1 MSDSTG
7 RSASSRRS
15 AGTNATRGTDLTLN
29 GFGDGNGHQQT
40 SAPDGGGLTAAWRTI
55 AKALGLGKQGQ
66 SAVRASLEEL
76 IEENGE
82 DAPPIDPHEGAIIRN
97 VLGLRDITAY
107 DVMVP
112 RADIVAVDVQMPIQD
127 IIKQMAAS
135 GHSRVPVHRGSLDD
149 VLGMVH
155 LKDLIDPLSQGETP
169 QIEAL
174 VREVLFIAP
183 SSRALDL
190 LQEMRMHR
198 RHLALVVDE
207 YGGVDGLITIEDLV
221 EEIVGEIS
229 DEHDVQE
236 APKLEVREDGTILAD
251 ARAEVEAFEDL
262 VGPVLTEDEREEI
275 DTLGGL
281 VFSLAGRV
289 ATRGEVIRHP
299 SGLEFEVVE
308 ADPRRLR
315 RLKVRRF
322 NPSLDRAAE

>member
-1 MSDSTG
+1 MSS
-7 RSASSRRS
+7 
-15 AGTNATRGTDLTLN
+15 GTDRHESEAGHAN
-29 GFGDGNGHQQT
+29 GNGTGHG
-40 SAPDGGGLTAAWRTI
+40 SGAPDRGALAEAWRTI
-55 AKALGLGKQGQ
+55 ARALGISKNGQ

-76 IEENGE
+76 IEQNGD

-112 RADIVAVDVQMPIQD
+112 RADIKAVDVETPMDELAAI
-127 IIKQMAAS
+127 MAESA
-135 GHSRVPVHRGSLDD
+135 HSRMPVYRDSLDD
-149 VLGMVH
+149 VVGMVH
-155 LKDLIDPLSQGETP
+155 LKDVVGPITRGETVTLAS
-169 QIEAL
+169 IL
-174 VREVLFIAP
+174 REVLFVAP

-190 LQEMRMHR
+190 LQEMRLHR

-207 YGGVDGLITIEDLV
+207 YGGIDGLITIEDLV

-229 DEHDVQE
+229 DEHDIDE
-236 APKLEVREDGTILAD
+236 TPKMETRDDGSILAD
-251 ARAEVEAFEDL
+251 ARVEVEAFEEL

-289 ATRGEVIRHP
+289 AGRGEVIRHP
-299 SGLEFEVVE
+299 SGIEFEVVE

-315 RLKVRRF
+315 RLRVRRSS
-322 NPSLDRAAE
+322 PTAVDRAAE

>member
-1 MSDSTG
+1 MSDNGSSG
-7 RSASSRRS
+7 SSSSAV
-15 AGTNATRGTDLTLN
+15 GQDRGALSD
-29 GFGDGNGHQQT
+29 
-40 SAPDGGGLTAAWRTI
+40 AWRTLLR
-55 AKALGLGKQGQ
+55 AVGLGRNGT

-76 IEENGE
+76 IEENE
-82 DAPPIDPHEGAIIRN
+82 DDSPIDPHEGAIIRN

-112 RADIVAVDVQMPIQD
+112 RADIVAVEQSLMLSEAAKVMGDAAHSRMPIY
-127 IIKQMAAS
+127 
-135 GHSRVPVHRGSLDD
+135 RGTLDD
-149 VLGMVH
+149 VIGMIH
-155 LKDLIDPLSQGETP
+155 LKDVVRHLNRGEDVP
-169 QIEAL
+169 VSELA
-174 VREVLFIAP
+174 REVTFVAP

-190 LQEMRMHR
+190 LQEMRMTR

-207 YGGVDGLITIEDLV
+207 YGGIDGLITIEDLV

-229 DEHDVQE
+229 DEHDVDE
-236 APKLEVREDGTILAD
+236 APKLEEKPDGTILAD
-251 ARAEVEAFEDL
+251 ARATVEEFEAL

-299 SGLEFEVVE
+299 AGLDFEVVA

-315 RLKVRRF
+315 TLRVRRRP
-322 NPSLDRAAE
+322 NAVDRAAE

>member
-1 MSDSTG
+1 MSE
-7 RSASSRRS
+7 
-15 AGTNATRGTDLTLN
+15 
-29 GFGDGNGHQQT
+29 NGHGT
-40 SAPDGGGLTAAWRTI
+40 GGQERGPVGDAWRSLLR
-55 AKALGLGKQGQ
+55 AVGLGRNGS

-82 DAPPIDPHEGAIIRN
+82 DHSPIDPHEGAIIRN

-112 RADIVAVDVQMPIQD
+112 RADIVAVEQSVALSEVAKMMGGAAHSRMPIY
-127 IIKQMAAS
+127 
-135 GHSRVPVHRGSLDD
+135 RGTLDD
-149 VLGMVH
+149 VTGMVH
-155 LKDLIDPLSQGETP
+155 IKDVIAHLNRGEDVPVSQ
-169 QIEAL
+169 I
-174 VREVLFIAP
+174 VRDVLFVAP

-190 LQEMRMHR
+190 LQEMRMTR

-207 YGGVDGLITIEDLV
+207 YGGIDGLITIEDLV

-229 DEHDVQE
+229 DEHDVVE
-236 APKLEVREDGTILAD
+236 APKLEEKPDGTILAD
-251 ARAEVEAFEDL
+251 ARATVEEFEAL
-262 VGPVLTEDEREEI
+262 VGPVLTEEEREEI

-299 SGLEFEVVE
+299 AGLEFEVVA

-315 RLKVRRF
+315 TLRVRRR
-322 NPSLDRAAE
+322 PAAVDRAAE

>member
-1 MSDSTG
+1 MSDDGGKAG
-7 RSASSRRS
+7 RQREMTTITH
-15 AGTNATRGTDLTLN
+15 GTNGTDPLI
-29 GFGDGNGHQQT
+29 
-40 SAPDGGGLTAAWRTI
+40 GGGAETGGATDRGALTAAWRSI
-55 AKALGLGKQGQ
+55 ARAVGFGKAGQ

-82 DAPPIDPHEGAIIRN
+82 DSSPIDPHEGAIIRN

-112 RADIVAVDVQMPIQD
+112 RADIVAIDAETPVAD
-127 IIKQMAAS
+127 IVNQMALS
-135 GHSRVPVHRGSLDD
+135 GHSRVPIYREGLDD
-149 VLGMVH
+149 VLGMLH
-155 LKDLIDPLSQGETP
+155 LKDLIGPVIRGETP
-169 QIEAL
+169 PIQDL
-174 VREVLFIAP
+174 MREVLFIAP

-190 LQEMRMHR
+190 LQEMRLHR

-207 YGGVDGLITIEDLV
+207 YGGIDGLITIEDLV

-229 DEHDVQE
+229 DEHDVEE
-236 APKLEVREDGTILAD
+236 APKLEMREDGSILAD
-251 ARAEVEAFEDL
+251 ARAEVEEFEEM

-315 RLKVRRF
+315 RLRVRRTS
-322 NPSLDRAAE
+322 PPIDRAAE

>member
-1 MSDSTG
+1 MSDNG
-7 RSASSRRS
+7 
-15 AGTNATRGTDLTLN
+15 NGTDT
-29 GFGDGNGHQQT
+29 
-40 SAPDGGGLTAAWRTI
+40 WRTLLRAI
-55 AKALGLGKQGQ
+55 GLGRNGN

-82 DAPPIDPHEGAIIRN
+82 DSSPIDPHEGAIIRN

-112 RADIVAVDVQMPIQD
+112 RADILGVEQSISLAELAKLMGEAAHSRMPIY
-127 IIKQMAAS
+127 
-135 GHSRVPVHRGSLDD
+135 RGTLDD
-149 VLGMVH
+149 VIGMVH
-155 LKDLIDPLSQGETP
+155 IKDVVGHLNRGEDVP
-169 QIEAL
+169 VADL
-174 VREVLFIAP
+174 AREVLFVAP

-190 LQEMRMHR
+190 LQEMRMTR

-207 YGGVDGLITIEDLV
+207 YGGIDGLITIEDLV

-229 DEHDVQE
+229 DEHDVDE
-236 APKLEVREDGTILAD
+236 GPKLEEKPDGTILAD
-251 ARAEVEAFEDL
+251 ARATVEEFEAL
-262 VGPVLTEDEREEI
+262 VGPVLTGEEREEI

-299 SGLEFEVVE
+299 SGLDFEVVA

-315 RLKVRRF
+315 TLRVRRR
-322 NPSLDRAAE
+322 PTAVDRAAE

>member
-1 MSDSTG
+1 MSDNG
-7 RSASSRRS
+7 SAS
-15 AGTNATRGTDLTLN
+15 APQNRGAVTE
-29 GFGDGNGHQQT
+29 
-40 SAPDGGGLTAAWRTI
+40 AWRTLMRTI
-55 AKALGLGKQGQ
+55 GLGRNGS

-82 DAPPIDPHEGAIIRN
+82 DSSPIDPHEGAIIRN

-112 RADIVAVDVQMPIQD
+112 RADIVAVEQSMPLAELAR
-127 IIKQMAAS
+127 MMGEAA
-135 GHSRVPVHRGSLDD
+135 HSRMPVYRATLDD
-149 VLGMVH
+149 VIGMVH
-155 LKDLIDPLSQGETP
+155 IKDVVGHLNRNEDLSVAE
-169 QIEAL
+169 L
-174 VREVLFIAP
+174 VREVLFVAP

-190 LQEMRMHR
+190 LQEMRMTR

-207 YGGVDGLITIEDLV
+207 YGGIDGLITIEDLV

-229 DEHDVQE
+229 DEHDVDE
-236 APKLEVREDGTILAD
+236 GPKLEEKPDGTILAD
-251 ARAEVEAFEDL
+251 ARATVEEFEAL
-262 VGPVLTEDEREEI
+262 VGPVLTDDEREEI

-299 SGLEFEVVE
+299 SGMDFEVVA

-315 RLKVRRF
+315 TLRVRRR
-322 NPSLDRAAE
+322 PTAVDRAAE